1 MKNNPNYRAAERYN
15 VTAHHKQV
23 HQGIKRV
30 AKKYNK
36 PPKMDNEP
44 LSSLG
49 EPTIPTKVIFEDL
62 WKCSCIYFIITAL
75 YIVWEDRVGLVA
87 AHSWWANTMYSAL
100 VLQQSPLIGV
110 WCTEMLGSVDIVALL
125 FSVMGICGRIRFF
138 NQPDFVSRPSKSF
151 FIVSVLAEFKHPFR
165 AALNLEI

>member
-1 MKNNPNYRAAERYN
+1 MQNSNQRKVWGSTKGLIRLRSRTSVTIVTIGTVYLQHEFQKPFLRKVIPIYRAAERYN

-62 WKCSCIYFIITAL
+62 WICICIYFIITAL
-75 YIVWEDRVGLVA
+75 YIVWWIYPYEVKCFSSA
-87 AHSWWANTMYSAL
+87 AE
-100 VLQQSPLIGV
+100 SPLV
-110 WCTEMLGSVDIVALL
+110 VIVALL

-138 NQPDFVSRPSKSF
+138 YQPDF
-151 FIVSVLAEFKHPFR
+151 
-165 AALNLEI
+165 